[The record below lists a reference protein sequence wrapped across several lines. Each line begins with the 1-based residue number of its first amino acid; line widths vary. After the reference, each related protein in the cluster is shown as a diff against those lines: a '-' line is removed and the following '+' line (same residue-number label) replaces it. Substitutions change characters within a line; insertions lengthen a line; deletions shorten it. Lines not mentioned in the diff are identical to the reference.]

1 VDNKIASFQ
10 LNQLPK
16 KTFEITVE
24 IPWPEVEKTQE
35 TIIEEQ
41 GKQLEIKGFRKGMV
55 PKNMVKDVLG
65 KEKLIRLVL
74 EKILPDLFQK
84 AVEELK
90 LKPIL
95 SPKVDLISTDESKD
109 WQVKFLSC
117 EEPEITLGNYKE
129 EIKKALGTKAKIWT
143 PGEGKEEK
151 PQDKENE
158 KEKKINI
165 ALEWLLKNLK
175 IEISDLLIEDEVN
188 RKLSGLIDQTQ
199 KLGLTVEQYLASSG
213 KKIDSIKEE
222 YAKQSQENLLFE
234 FILGKIADEEK
245 ISVTEEDLNKA
256 AVKAESETQEKVLEG
271 QKYYLAILLRRQK
284 TLDFLAGL

>member
-1 VDNKIASFQ
+1 MDNKIASFQ

-16 KTFEITVE
+16 KTFEITAV
-24 IPWPEVEKTQE
+24 IPWSEVEKTQE

-41 GKQLEIKGFRKGMV
+41 GKQLEIKGFRKGMA

-65 KEKLIRLVL
+65 KEKLIRFIL

-90 LKPIL
+90 LKPVL
-95 SPKVDLISTDESKD
+95 SPKVELISADENKD
-109 WQVKFLSC
+109 WQAKFLSC
-117 EEPEITLGNYKE
+117 EEPEVSLGNYKE
-129 EIKKALGTKAKIWT
+129 EIKKAFGTKAKIWT
-143 PGEGKEEK
+143 PGEEKEEK

-158 KEKKINI
+158 KEKKINM

-188 RKLSGLIDQTQ
+188 RKLSSLIDQTQ

-222 YAKQSQENLLFE
+222 YSKQSQENLMFE

-256 AVKAESETQEKVLEG
+256 AAKAESETQKKVLEG